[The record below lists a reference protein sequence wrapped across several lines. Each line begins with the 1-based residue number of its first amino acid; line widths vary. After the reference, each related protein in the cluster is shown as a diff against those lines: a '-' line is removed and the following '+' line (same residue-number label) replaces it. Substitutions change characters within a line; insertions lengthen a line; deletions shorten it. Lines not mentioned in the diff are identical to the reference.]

1 MKSEKQ
7 MRILAVDNEIHML
20 KLLERIIS
28 EKTPYLIETTN
39 NVLEVPELIKE
50 NTFDLIISDL
60 KMPGMDGLGLLQ
72 YVMDSGGG
80 EEFIIITAFG
90 SFDTANKALEG
101 GAFDYI
107 TKPFRKEQ
115 IIAAVNRVMKFK
127 TAQKELNKIIEI
139 FKSRPFESA
148 QVEFESQYI
157 KRLFD
162 ECEGD
167 IEMVTKLS
175 GIAKEKVDELI
186 GENE

>member
-1 MKSEKQ
+1 MKSEKP
-7 MRILAVDNEIHML
+7 MKILAVDNEIHML

-28 EKTPYLIETTN
+28 EKTPYDIETTN
-39 NVLEVPELIKE
+39 NVLEVPEMIKE
-50 NTFDLIISDL
+50 SKYDLIISDL
-60 KMPGMDGLGLLQ
+60 KMPGMDGLELLQ
-72 YVMDSGGG
+72 YVVERGGG

-90 SFDTANKALEG
+90 SFDTSNNAMEG

-127 TAQKELNKIIEI
+127 TAQKELDEMLEI

-162 ECEGD
+162 ECGGE
-167 IEMVTKLS
+167 IEMVIKLS
-175 GIAKEKVDELI
+175 GLARERVEELI
-186 GENE
+186 GGAR